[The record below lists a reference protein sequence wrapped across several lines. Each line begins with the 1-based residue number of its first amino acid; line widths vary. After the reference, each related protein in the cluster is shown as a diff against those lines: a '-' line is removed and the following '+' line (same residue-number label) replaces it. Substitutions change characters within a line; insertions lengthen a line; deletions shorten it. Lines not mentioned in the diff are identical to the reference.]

1 MDYKNEFE
9 RMMQTETQLALATV
23 AGGGPNV
30 RIVNFYYE
38 PQNETLYFATFAD
51 NDKVAE
57 LQQNPHVA
65 FTTIPSSGQGHVR
78 VTQGLAKKSA
88 VPAEEHKEKFLAKL
102 PGHIIGIP
110 ALLPELVVYEVTF
123 GRADVV
129 LDFEHI
135 GQVVL

>member
-23 AGGGPNV
+23 AEGGPNV

-38 PQNETLYFATFAD
+38 PQNKTLYFATFAD

-57 LQQNPHVA
+57 LQHNPHVA

-78 VTQGLAKKSA
+78 VTQGLAKKAQCRQKSTKKNFSQNCPGISSA
-88 VPAEEHKEKFLAKL
+88 SPHCCRDWSCMK
-102 PGHIIGIP
+102 
-110 ALLPELVVYEVTF
+110 
-123 GRADVV
+123 
-129 LDFEHI
+129 
-135 GQVVL
+135 